1 MTTLTIKQL
10 KSFSILA
17 GLAFCAI
24 SSQAQSFPTTGTCA
38 LLYNEPV
45 PYGHSTLPV
54 QKSHTAMAE
63 FDFTAMTAKI
73 FVVDVNFDTASN
85 HAVPPPGAVTDAFT
99 FVPGPF
105 SPSPGFRQIQLTT
118 SGKKFN
124 LYAKSSQKV
133 LLVQGVNIKGSGVC
147 LF

>member
-1 MTTLTIKQL
+1 MTTLSAPRL
-10 KSFSILA
+10 KSIFLLG
-17 GLAFCAI
+17 GLAFCAM
-24 SSQAQSFPTTGTCA
+24 SAQAQSFPTTGTCA

-45 PYGHSTLPV
+45 PYGHSPLPV

-73 FVVDVNFDTASN
+73 FVVDVNFDVSSN
-85 HAVPPPGAVTDAFT
+85 HAVPATAAVTDAFT
-99 FVPGPF
+99 FVTGPF